1 MTRPPFPPFTEAT
14 ARAKVQAAE
23 DAWNTCDPQRV
34 ALGYTKDSQWRNRA
48 TFLNGHT
55 EIIEFLK
62 AKWITE
68 QEYRLSK
75 ELWAFT
81 DNRIAV
87 RFKYEWRDSR
97 DAWWRSYGNEMWE
110 FNAQGLTHSRFA
122 SINDVAIDKTERELF
137 APAAPERDR

>member
-48 TFLNGHT
+48 TFLNGQT
-55 EIIEFLK
+55 EIIAFLE

-68 QEYRLSK
+68 QDYRLSK

-87 RFKYEWRDSR
+87 RFKYEWHDSR
-97 DAWWRSYGNEMWE
+97 GAWWRSYGNEMWE
-110 FNAQGLTHSRFA
+110 FNAQGLMQSRFA
-122 SINDVAIDKTERELF
+122 SINDVAIDETDRELF